1 MRLIHYFVNG
11 KNYGMNREKAAA
23 AAAAIGATVTYKYIS
38 L

>member
-11 KNYGMNREKAAA
+11 RNYGVNREKAHAVA
-23 AAAAIGATVTYKYIS
+23 QEIGATVTCKYIS

>member
-11 KNYGMNREKAAA
+11 KNYGVNREKAQAA
-23 AAAAIGATVTYKYIS
+23 ALKIGATVTYKYIS

>member
-11 KNYGMNREKAAA
+11 KNYGVNREKAQEAA
-23 AAAAIGATVTYKYIS
+23 QEIGATVTYKYIS